1 MPVFRVF
8 QRLGEVSGD
17 RVAAC
22 FLRIHNH
29 HTIVIGCNVTKHR
42 LPFTCGHCLAL
53 VLLVRAN
60 ITRLVYAD
68 MDEFYY
74 LSRMALVKD
83 ERHYDKFDRAFSTY
97 FKGLEDL
104 AGMIASLIPD
114 EFLRR
119 EFEKS
124 LTPEE
129 LEKIKSLGGLEKLIE
144 AFKREVEEAARGE
157 GDDKDKEGKGKRGKG
172 EEGKDRDG
180 KKRRGK
186 RQWDKRDYK
195 AYDDNVELGTRG
207 MKIAMRRLRKLA
219 RTGAED
225 EFDINTTISKTAKN
239 GGLLDI
245 IMRPER
251 RNTVKVLLFLDNGG
265 SMDAHV
271 KVCEELFSAAR
282 SEFKHLETYYFH
294 NFVYDGVWKEHNRR
308 MNERLDTFDILHK
321 YAHDYKV
328 IFVGDA
334 TMAPYE
340 ITHAGGS
347 VEHWN
352 EEAGAIW
359 MQRMMDTYDKVI
371 WINPTPHDTWEYS
384 TSVALT
390 KKLVD
395 DQMYPLT
402 IRGIEEGMNYLTK

>member
-1 MPVFRVF
+1 MLINFF
-8 QRLGEVSGD
+8 
-17 RVAAC
+17 
-22 FLRIHNH
+22 
-29 HTIVIGCNVTKHR
+29 
-42 LPFTCGHCLAL
+42 LAL
-53 VLLVRAN
+53 KKTRIPVSITELLHLMDILKA
-60 ITRLVYAD
+60 RLVYAD

-83 ERHYDKFDRAFSTY
+83 ERHYDKFDRAFGTY

-104 AGMIASLIPD
+104 SSMIASLISD

-124 LTPEE
+124 LTKEE

-144 AFKREVEEAARGE
+144 AFKREVEKAARGE
-157 GDDKDKEGKGKRGKG
+157 KGDKDQEGKGRRGRG
-172 EEGKDRDG
+172 EQGDDRNG
-180 KKRRGK
+180 KKRRG
-186 RQWDKRDYK
+186 RRSWDRRDYK

-207 MKIAMRRLRKLA
+207 IKIALRRLRKLA

-225 EFDINTTISKTAKN
+225 EFDIDNTISKTARN

-282 SEFKHLETYYFH
+282 SEFKHLETYYYH
-294 NFVYDGVWKEHNRR
+294 NFIYDGVWKEHRRR
-308 MNERLDTFDILHK
+308 MSERIDTFDILHK

-340 ITHAGGS
+340 ITHSGGS

-359 MQRMMDTYDKVI
+359 VQRVMDVYDKVI
-371 WINPTPHDTWEYS
+371 WINPTPQDTWEYS

-395 DQMYPLT
+395 DQMFPLT
-402 IRGIEEGMNYLTK
+402 IRGIENGMHFLTK

>member
-1 MPVFRVF
+1 MLINFFFALKKARIPVSIT
-8 QRLGEVSGD
+8 E
-17 RVAAC
+17 
-22 FLRIHNH
+22 
-29 HTIVIGCNVTKHR
+29 
-42 LPFTCGHCLAL
+42 
-53 VLLVRAN
+53 LLHLLDILKA
-60 ITRLVYAD
+60 RLVYAD
-68 MDEFYY
+68 IDEFYY

-104 AGMIASLIPD
+104 AGLLAELIPD
-114 EFLRR
+114 EYLRR

-129 LEKIKSLGGLEKLIE
+129 LDKIQGLGGLEKLIE
-144 AFKREVEEAARGE
+144 EFKRQVEEAARGE
-157 GDDKDKEGKGKRGKG
+157 GKEKDKEGKGG
-172 EEGKDRDG
+172 ENGQGDEGRKG
-180 KKRRGK
+180 KKRRGR

-195 AYDDNVELGTRG
+195 TYDDNIELGTRG
-207 MKIAMRRLRKLA
+207 LKISLRRLRKLA
-219 RTGAED
+219 RTGADD
-225 EFDINTTISKTAKN
+225 EFDLDTTIRKTARN
-239 GGLLDI
+239 GGMLDI

-251 RNTVKVLLFLDNGG
+251 RNTVKVLLLLDSGG

-294 NFVYDGVWKEHNRR
+294 NFIYDGVWKEHNRR
-308 MNERLDTFDILHK
+308 MNERIETFDLLHK
-321 YAHDYKV
+321 YTHDYKV

-359 MQRMMDTYDKVI
+359 IQRVMDTFDKVI

-384 TSVALT
+384 SSVALT

-395 DQMYPLT
+395 DQMFPLT
-402 IRGIEEGMNYLTK
+402 IRGIEDGMNKLSK

>member
-1 MPVFRVF
+1 MLINFFFTLKKARIPVSITE
-8 QRLGEVSGD
+8 LLHLLEVLK
-17 RVAAC
+17 A
-22 FLRIHNH
+22 
-29 HTIVIGCNVTKHR
+29 
-42 LPFTCGHCLAL
+42 
-53 VLLVRAN
+53 
-60 ITRLVYAD
+60 RLVYAD
-68 MDEFYY
+68 IDEFYY

-83 ERHYDKFDRAFSTY
+83 ERHYDKFDRAFSSY
-97 FKGLEDL
+97 FKGLDDL
-104 AGMIASLIPD
+104 SSLLASLIPD
-114 EFLRR
+114 EYLRR

-157 GDDKDKEGKGKRGKG
+157 GKEKDREGKGENGRGKDG
-172 EEGKDRDG
+172 DQRKG

-207 MKIAMRRLRKLA
+207 MKISLRRLRKLA
-219 RTGAED
+219 RQGAED
-225 EFDINTTISKTAKN
+225 EFDIDTTVSKTARN

-251 RNTVKVLLFLDNGG
+251 RNTVKVLLLLDNGG

-282 SEFKHLETYYFH
+282 SEFKHLEVYYFH
-294 NFVYDGVWKEHNRR
+294 NFIYDGVWKEHNRR
-308 MNERLDTFDILHK
+308 MNERIDTFDLLHK
-321 YAHDYKV
+321 YTHDYKV

-359 MQRMMDTYDKVI
+359 MQRFLDTFDKLI
-371 WINPTPHDTWEYS
+371 WINPTPRDTWEYS
-384 TSVALT
+384 TSVSLIH
-390 KKLVD
+390 KLVE
-395 DQMYPLT
+395 DQMFPLT
-402 IRGIEEGMNYLTK
+402 IAGIEEGMNRLSK

>member
-1 MPVFRVF
+1 MLINFF
-8 QRLGEVSGD
+8 
-17 RVAAC
+17 
-22 FLRIHNH
+22 
-29 HTIVIGCNVTKHR
+29 
-42 LPFTCGHCLAL
+42 LAL
-53 VLLVRAN
+53 KNARVPVSITELLHLLDVLKA
-60 ITRLVYAD
+60 RLVYAD

-83 ERHYDKFDRAFSTY
+83 ERHYDKFDRAFGAY

-104 AGMIASLIPD
+104 AGMIAAMIPD
-114 EFLRR
+114 EFLRH

-124 LTPEE
+124 LTKEE

-144 AFKREVEEAARGE
+144 AFKREVEEAARKGNDE
-157 GDDKDKEGKGKRGKG
+157 DKEGKGERGKG
-172 EEGKDRDG
+172 EGEERKG
-180 KKRRGK
+180 KKRRG
-186 RQWDKRDYK
+186 QSAWNKRDYK

-207 MKIAMRRLRKLA
+207 MKISLRRLRKLA

-225 EFDINTTISKTAKN
+225 EFDINNTIDKTAKN

-245 IMRPER
+245 VMRPER

-294 NFVYDGVWKEHNRR
+294 NFIYDGVWKEHNRR
-308 MNERLDTFDILHK
+308 MNERMETFDILHK
-321 YAHDYKV
+321 YTHDYKV

-340 ITHAGGS
+340 ITHSGGS

-359 MQRMMDTYDKVI
+359 MQRVMDTYSKVI

-384 TSVALT
+384 TSVALA
-390 KKLVD
+390 KKLVE

-402 IRGIEEGMNYLTK
+402 IRGIEDGMNYLTK

>member
-1 MPVFRVF
+1 MLINFFFTLKKARIPVSITE
-8 QRLGEVSGD
+8 LLHLLD
-17 RVAAC
+17 
-22 FLRIHNH
+22 
-29 HTIVIGCNVTKHR
+29 
-42 LPFTCGHCLAL
+42 
-53 VLLVRAN
+53 VLKA
-60 ITRLVYAD
+60 RLVYAD
-68 MDEFYY
+68 IDEFYY

-83 ERHYDKFDRAFSTY
+83 ERHYDKFDRAFSAY
-97 FKGLEDL
+97 FKGLDDL
-104 AGMIASLIPD
+104 SSLLNSLIPD
-114 EFLRR
+114 EYLRR
-119 EFEKS
+119 EFEKT

-144 AFKREVEEAARGE
+144 AFKKEVEEAAQGE
-157 GDDKDKEGKGKRGKG
+157 GKEKDKEGKGENGRG
-172 EEGKDRDG
+172 EEGDDRKG

-186 RQWDKRDYK
+186 KTWDKRDYK

-207 MKIAMRRLRKLA
+207 MKISLRRLRKLA
-219 RTGAED
+219 RQGAED
-225 EFDINTTISKTAKN
+225 EFDINNTIDKTAKN
-239 GGLLDI
+239 GGMLDI

-251 RNTVKVLLFLDNGG
+251 RNTVKVLLILDNGG

-282 SEFKHLETYYFH
+282 SEFKYLETYYFH
-294 NFVYDGVWKEHNRR
+294 NFIYDGLWKQNNRR
-308 MNERLDTFDILHK
+308 MSERIDTFDILHK
-321 YAHDYKV
+321 YTHDYKV

-359 MQRMMDTYDKVI
+359 MQRVLDTFAKVI
-371 WINPTPHDTWEYS
+371 WINPTPQDTWEYS

-390 KKLVD
+390 QKLVE

-402 IRGIEEGMNYLTK
+402 ISGIEQGMNSLTK

>member
-1 MPVFRVF
+1 MLINFFFTLKKARIPVSIT
-8 QRLGEVSGD
+8 E
-17 RVAAC
+17 
-22 FLRIHNH
+22 
-29 HTIVIGCNVTKHR
+29 
-42 LPFTCGHCLAL
+42 
-53 VLLVRAN
+53 LLQLLDILKA
-60 ITRLVYAD
+60 RLVYAD
-68 MDEFYY
+68 IDEFYY

-97 FKGLEDL
+97 FKGLDDL
-104 AGMIASLIPD
+104 SSLLASLIPD
-114 EFLRR
+114 EYLRR

-124 LTPEE
+124 LTAEE
-129 LEKIKSLGGLEKLIE
+129 MEKIKSLGGLEKLIE

-157 GDDKDKEGKGKRGKG
+157 GKEKDKEGKGENGKG
-172 EEGKDRDG
+172 EEGKERKG

-207 MKIAMRRLRKLA
+207 MKISLRRLRKLA
-219 RTGAED
+219 RQGAED
-225 EFDINTTISKTAKN
+225 EFDINGTISKTAKN

-251 RNTVKVLLFLDNGG
+251 RNTVKVLLLLDNGG

-282 SEFKHLETYYFH
+282 SEFKHLEVYYFH
-294 NFVYDGVWKEHNRR
+294 NFIYDGLWKEHNRR
-308 MNERLDTFDILHK
+308 MNERIDTFDILHK
-321 YAHDYKV
+321 YTHDYKV
-328 IFVGDA
+328 VVVGDA

-352 EEAGAIW
+352 EEAGAVW
-359 MQRMMDTYDKVI
+359 FQRLMDTFEKIV
-371 WINPTPHDTWEYS
+371 WINPTPQDTWEYS
-384 TSVALT
+384 TSVSLIQ
-390 KKLVD
+390 KLVD

-402 IRGIEEGMNYLTK
+402 IAGLEEGMNHLSK

>member
-1 MPVFRVF
+1 MLINFFFALKKARIPVSIT
-8 QRLGEVSGD
+8 E
-17 RVAAC
+17 
-22 FLRIHNH
+22 
-29 HTIVIGCNVTKHR
+29 
-42 LPFTCGHCLAL
+42 
-53 VLLVRAN
+53 LLHLLDILKA
-60 ITRLVYAD
+60 RLVYAD
-68 MDEFYY
+68 IDEFYY

-104 AGMIASLIPD
+104 AGLLAELIPD
-114 EFLRR
+114 EYLRR

-129 LEKIKSLGGLEKLIE
+129 LDKIQGLGGLEKLIE
-144 AFKREVEEAARGE
+144 EFKRQVEEAARGE
-157 GDDKDKEGKGKRGKG
+157 GKEKDKEGKGGENGQG
-172 EEGKDRDG
+172 EEGRKG
-180 KKRRGK
+180 KKRRGR

-195 AYDDNVELGTRG
+195 AYDDNIELGTRG
-207 MKIAMRRLRKLA
+207 LKISLRRLRKLA
-219 RTGAED
+219 RTGADD
-225 EFDINTTISKTAKN
+225 EFDLDTTIRKTARN
-239 GGLLDI
+239 GGMLDI

-251 RNTVKVLLFLDNGG
+251 RNTVKVLLLLDSGG

-294 NFVYDGVWKEHNRR
+294 NFIYDGVWKEHNRR
-308 MNERLDTFDILHK
+308 MNERIETFDLLHK
-321 YAHDYKV
+321 YTHDYKV

-359 MQRMMDTYDKVI
+359 IQRVMDTFDKVI

-384 TSVALT
+384 SSVALT

-395 DQMYPLT
+395 EQMFPLT
-402 IRGIEEGMNYLTK
+402 IRGIEDGMNKLSK

>member
-1 MPVFRVF
+1 MLINFF
-8 QRLGEVSGD
+8 
-17 RVAAC
+17 
-22 FLRIHNH
+22 
-29 HTIVIGCNVTKHR
+29 
-42 LPFTCGHCLAL
+42 LAL
-53 VLLVRAN
+53 KKARIPVSITELLHLLEVLKA
-60 ITRLVYAD
+60 RLVYAD

-83 ERHYDKFDRAFSTY
+83 ERHYDKFDRAFAQY

-104 AGMIASLIPD
+104 AGMIAALIPD

-124 LTPEE
+124 LTKEE

-144 AFKREVEEAARGE
+144 AFKREVEEAARE
-157 GDDKDKEGKGKRGKG
+157 GDQKDKEGKGKNGRGKEG
-172 EEGKDRDG
+172 EDRKG

-207 MKIAMRRLRKLA
+207 LKISLRRLRKLA

-225 EFDINTTISKTAKN
+225 EFDINSTIDKTAKN

-271 KVCEELFSAAR
+271 KTTEELFSAAR
-282 SEFKHLETYYFH
+282 SEFKHLETFYFH
-294 NFVYDGVWKEHNRR
+294 NFIYDGVWKEQNRR
-308 MNERLDTFDILHK
+308 MNEKIDTFDILNK
-321 YAHDYKV
+321 YAHDYKC

-352 EEAGAIW
+352 EEAGALWI
-359 MQRMMDTYDKVI
+359 QRVMDTYEKVI
-371 WINPTPHDTWEYS
+371 WINPTPLDTWEYS

-395 DQMYPLT
+395 DQMFPLT
-402 IRGIEEGMNYLTK
+402 IRGIEEGMNFLTK

>member
-1 MPVFRVF
+1 MLINFFFALKKARIPVSIT
-8 QRLGEVSGD
+8 E
-17 RVAAC
+17 
-22 FLRIHNH
+22 
-29 HTIVIGCNVTKHR
+29 
-42 LPFTCGHCLAL
+42 
-53 VLLVRAN
+53 LLHLLEILKA
-60 ITRLVYAD
+60 RLVYAD
-68 MDEFYY
+68 IDEFYY
-74 LSRMALVKD
+74 MSRMALVKD

-104 AGMIASLIPD
+104 SSLLASLIPD
-114 EFLRR
+114 EYLRR

-129 LEKIKSLGGLEKLIE
+129 LEKIQSLGGLEKLIE

-157 GDDKDKEGKGKRGKG
+157 GKEKDKEGKGENGRG
-172 EEGKDRDG
+172 EEGNDRKG

-207 MKIAMRRLRKLA
+207 LKISLRRLRKLA
-219 RTGAED
+219 RQGAED
-225 EFDINTTISKTAKN
+225 EFDIDNTISKTAKN

-251 RNTVKVLLFLDNGG
+251 RNTVKVLLLLDNGG

-294 NFVYDGVWKEHNRR
+294 NFIYDGVWKQHNRR
-308 MNERLDTFDILHK
+308 MNERIDTFDVLHK
-321 YAHDYKV
+321 YTHDYKV

-340 ITHAGGS
+340 ITHAGGR

-359 MQRMMDTYDKVI
+359 MQRLLDTFEKVI
-371 WINPTPHDTWEYS
+371 WINPTPQDTWEYS
-384 TSVALT
+384 TSVSLVQ
-390 KKLVD
+390 KLVE

-402 IRGIEEGMNYLTK
+402 IAGIEEGMNYLSK

>member
-1 MPVFRVF
+1 MLINFFFTLKKARIPVSITELLHLLDV
-8 QRLGEVSGD
+8 
-17 RVAAC
+17 
-22 FLRIHNH
+22 LR
-29 HTIVIGCNVTKHR
+29 
-42 LPFTCGHCLAL
+42 A
-53 VLLVRAN
+53 
-60 ITRLVYAD
+60 RLVYAD
-68 MDEFYY
+68 IDEFYY

-83 ERHYDKFDRAFSTY
+83 ERHYDKFDRAFSSY
-97 FKGLEDL
+97 FKGLDDL
-104 AGMIASLIPD
+104 SSLLNSLIPD
-114 EFLRR
+114 EYLRR

-144 AFKREVEEAARGE
+144 AFKKEVEEAAKGE
-157 GDDKDKEGKGKRGKG
+157 GKEKDKEGKGENGRG
-172 EEGKDRDG
+172 EEGDDRKG

-186 RQWDKRDYK
+186 KTWDKRDYK

-207 MKIAMRRLRKLA
+207 MKISLRRLRKLA
-219 RTGAED
+219 RQGAED
-225 EFDINTTISKTAKN
+225 EFDINNTIDKTAKN
-239 GGLLDI
+239 GGMLDI

-251 RNTVKVLLFLDNGG
+251 RNTVKVLLILDNGG

-282 SEFKHLETYYFH
+282 SEFKYLETYYFH
-294 NFVYDGVWKEHNRR
+294 NFIYDGLWKQNNRR
-308 MNERLDTFDILHK
+308 MSERIDTFDILHK
-321 YAHDYKV
+321 YTHDYKV

-359 MQRMMDTYDKVI
+359 MQRVLDTFAKVI
-371 WINPTPHDTWEYS
+371 WINPTPQDTWEYS

-390 KKLVD
+390 QKLVE

-402 IRGIEEGMNYLTK
+402 ISGIEQGMNSLTK

>member
-1 MPVFRVF
+1 M
-8 QRLGEVSGD
+8 
-17 RVAAC
+17 
-22 FLRIHNH
+22 
-29 HTIVIGCNVTKHR
+29 
-42 LPFTCGHCLAL
+42 
-53 VLLVRAN
+53 
-60 ITRLVYAD
+60 RLVYAN
-68 MDEFYY
+68 MDDFYY
-74 LSRMALVKD
+74 LSRMSLVKD
-83 ERHYDKFDRAFSTY
+83 ERHYDKFDRAFGTY

-104 AGMIASLIPD
+104 SGMMASLIPD

-124 LTPEE
+124 LSNKE

-144 AFKREVEEAARGE
+144 AFKREVEEAVREGNDKKGKGSGE
-157 GDDKDKEGKGKRGKG
+157 DGQGEGKGEKGRGG
-172 EEGKDRDG
+172 V
-180 KKRRGK
+180 RRT
-186 RQWDKRDYK
+186 WDKRDYK

-207 MKIAMRRLRKLA
+207 MKVALRRLRKLA
-219 RTGAED
+219 RTCSD
-225 EFDINTTISKTAKN
+225 TEFDIDGTINKTAKS

-271 KVCEELFSAAR
+271 RVCEELFSAAR

-294 NFVYDGVWKEHNRR
+294 NFIYDGVWKEHRR
-308 MNERLDTFDILHK
+308 RLQERIETFDILNRYNHE
-321 YAHDYKV
+321 YKV

-359 MQRMMDTYDKVI
+359 MQRVMDTYDRVI
-371 WINPTPHDTWEYS
+371 WINPTLEETWEYS
-384 TSVALT
+384 TSVAIAR
-390 KKLVD
+390 KLVD
-395 DQMYPLT
+395 DQMFPLT
-402 IRGIEEGMNYLTK
+402 VRGIENGMNYLTK